1 MRNEYLYIAIFIMA
15 MANFLTRVFP
25 FIFFIKREPPHI
37 ILFVEK
43 NFPPVIMT
51 ILIFYTLGSIDFT
64 KAPYGMKEIAAILIT
79 AFLHHRF
86 GNYLISI
93 FGGTIF
99 YMFLVQFN
107 LYI

>member
-1 MRNEYLYIAIFIMA
+1 MRYEYIYLAIAIMA
-15 MANFLTRVFP
+15 AANYITRVFP
-25 FIFFIKREPPHI
+25 FLFFIKQKPPHI

-64 KAPYGMKEIAAILIT
+64 KAPYGTKEIVSIIFT
-79 AFLHHRF
+79 AFLHYKY
-86 GNYLISI
+86 GNYLVSI

-99 YMFLVQFN
+99 YMFLVQ
-107 LYI
+107 LL

>member
-1 MRNEYLYIAIFIMA
+1 MRYEYIYLAIAIMA
-15 MANFLTRVFP
+15 VANYITRVFP
-25 FIFFIKREPPHI
+25 FLFFIKRKPPHI

-64 KAPYGMKEIAAILIT
+64 KAPYGTKEIAAILIT
-79 AFLHHRF
+79 ALLHHRF

-99 YMFLVQFN
+99 YMFLVQFMTN
-107 LYI
+107 